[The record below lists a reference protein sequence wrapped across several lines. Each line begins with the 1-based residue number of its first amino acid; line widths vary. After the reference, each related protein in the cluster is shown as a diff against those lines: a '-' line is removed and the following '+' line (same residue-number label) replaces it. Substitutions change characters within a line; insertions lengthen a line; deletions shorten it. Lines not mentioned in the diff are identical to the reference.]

1 MRPLCHVIFLAVL
14 ITGCAE
20 SKVIPATPSPPLAR
34 SVSAQKD
41 TPAPP
46 QVLSPQADQQQED
59 RLRRD
64 AAARIEGAEQI
75 IKQID
80 QTKLAKEKQD
90 TFSTIQSFLAKAR
103 EAISIKDFQR
113 AYNLADKAKHLA
125 EELAKR

>member
-1 MRPLCHVIFLAVL
+1 MRPLCHATLLAVL
-14 ITGCAE
+14 LTGCAE
-20 SKVIPATPSPPLAR
+20 STAIPAPPSSPPPR
-34 SVSAQKD
+34 SPSAQKD

-46 QVLSPQADQQQED
+46 PVLSPQADQQQED

-64 AAARIEGAEQI
+64 AAARIERAEQI
-75 IKQID
+75 MKQID
-80 QTKLAKEKQD
+80 QTKFAKEQQD
-90 TFSTIQSFLAKAR
+90 TFSTIQSFLAKAK

>member
-1 MRPLCHVIFLAVL
+1 MRPFCHAIFLAVL
-14 ITGCAE
+14 MTGCAE
-20 SKVIPATPSPPLAR
+20 SKALPASPSPPP
-34 SVSAQKD
+34 SPSAQKD
-41 TPAPP
+41 TPPP
-46 QVLSPQADQQQED
+46 SQLLSPQADQQQED

-64 AAARIEGAEQI
+64 AAARIERAEQI

-80 QTKLAKEKQD
+80 QTKLAKQQQD

-113 AYNLADKAKHLA
+113 AYNLADKAKLLA

>member
-20 SKVIPATPSPPLAR
+20 SKVIPATPSPPPAR
-34 SVSAQKD
+34 SASAQKD
-41 TPAPP
+41 PPAPP
-46 QVLSPQADQQQED
+46 QVLSPQADQRQED